1 MANGDLPG
9 IEYYSTL
16 RYPGTA
22 EEIIKQHCSAITA
35 ALQRLSQD
43 LRTGARGEFSSLGAS
58 QWEPIAQAADRTAGH
73 VGVLQALL
81 LGAPAVDST
90 DGALLQNGF
99 ANIVSD
105 ANLTANI
112 QNSLP
117 LPKAREGKFDVDEY
131 GEKLEKETGVAEKLH
146 KLAEF
151 GKSEK
156 FGFIFKVV
164 VLLLQDIGLVGKISK
179 DSAGNEIAKQVETKL
194 EFIINQNRG
203 LADGQKSLAAAQN
216 QTTDRLANGQNQI
229 ETILSFVKALLDRVA
244 GELTQVDAEVQKIER
259 KADTLA
265 SLLGTTLVSQPWVV
279 DPTVTGVK
287 NRTPAKGVKDEL
299 HDIEDVLQ
307 QILKL
312 VSPVTVDPVPPP
324 PPPPP
329 PPDQP
334 GVTIDKRDPVPLP
347 VASDPRLKKIFVYA
361 DSAFTPRSPQD
372 QRIVRVETA
381 AFDVTGWLDLTH
393 LRSGDVVTTEVRV
406 FIAEA
411 PDLLFASASFNTP
424 GLYSFADLARGQEY
438 LSGNRI
444 DIVIA
449 QPQSHD
455 AFHTPIKIGYQF
467 IVESQ

>member
-9 IEYYSTL
+9 VEYYSKL
-16 RYPGTA
+16 RSPGTA
-22 EEIIKQHCSAITA
+22 EEIIKQHCDAVTA

-43 LRTGARGEFSSLGAS
+43 LRTGARGEFSSLTPT
-58 QWEPIAQAADRTAGH
+58 QWEPIAQAADRTLGH

-81 LGAPAVDST
+81 LGAPEVDSA

-105 ANLTANI
+105 ANLTATI

-117 LPKAREGKFDVDEY
+117 SPKAKEGKFDVDEY
-131 GEKLEKETGVAEKLH
+131 GEKLEKETSVAEKLH

-156 FGFIFKVV
+156 FGFLFKVI

-194 EFIINQNRG
+194 EFIINQNRS
-203 LADGQKSLAAAQN
+203 LADGQKGLATAQS
-216 QTTDRLANGQNQI
+216 QQTDRLANGQNQI
-229 ETILSFVKALLDRVA
+229 ETILSFIKTLLDRVA
-244 GELTQVDAEVQKIER
+244 GELTQVDVEVQKIER
-259 KADTLA
+259 KSDTLA
-265 SLLGTTLVSQPWVV
+265 SLLGTTLVSEAWVV
-279 DPTVTGVK
+279 DPAVSGAK
-287 NRTPAKGVKDEL
+287 NKTPAKGVKDEL

-334 GVTIDKRDPVPLP
+334 GVTIDKPNPVPLP

-372 QRIVRVETA
+372 QRIVRVETP
-381 AFDVTGWLDLTH
+381 AFDLTGWLDLNQ
-393 LRSGDVVTTEVRV
+393 LALGDVVTTEVRV
-406 FIAEA
+406 YLAQA
-411 PDLLFASASFNTP
+411 PNLLFATANFDTP
-424 GLYSFADLARGQEY
+424 GLYAFADLARGQEY
-438 LSGNRI
+438 LSGDRI
-444 DIVIA
+444 DIVIS

-455 AFHTPIKIGYQF
+455 GFRTPIKISYQF
-467 IVESQ
+467 VVESQ